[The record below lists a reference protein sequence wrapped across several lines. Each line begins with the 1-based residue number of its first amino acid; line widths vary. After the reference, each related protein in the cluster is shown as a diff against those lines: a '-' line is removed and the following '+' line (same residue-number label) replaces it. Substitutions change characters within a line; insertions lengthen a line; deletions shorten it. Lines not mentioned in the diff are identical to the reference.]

1 MGYILQFLL
10 GGTIMVCA
18 SLLSKSKYLFLSGII
33 TLLPIMTLV
42 NIHLQMKNM
51 NIMNFRITQKNAI
64 FGSFGAVILISVIF
78 ILTHWI
84 KPTYAVIGA
93 FIIYI
98 LYMLGCKYFLS
109 QQKLHPYNFLSLFYR
124 HLEVVKYNL
133 KCLVTN
139 SSFSCFYSPH
149 LCSAH
154 RFIF

>member
-1 MGYILQFLL
+1 MMGYILQFLL

-78 ILTHWI
+78 ILTNWI
-84 KPTYAVIGA
+84 KPLYAVIGA

-109 QQKLHPYNFLSLFYR
+109 
-124 HLEVVKYNL
+124 
-133 KCLVTN
+133 
-139 SSFSCFYSPH
+139 
-149 LCSAH
+149 
-154 RFIF
+154 

>member
-78 ILTHWI
+78 ILTNWI
-84 KPTYAVIGA
+84 KSLYAVIGA

-109 QQKLHPYNFLSLFYR
+109 
-124 HLEVVKYNL
+124 
-133 KCLVTN
+133 
-139 SSFSCFYSPH
+139 
-149 LCSAH
+149 
-154 RFIF
+154 